1 MNESGLDRLLDRSV
15 PTIPDHLRTPPIAAI
30 RRRARRRRVLV
41 TSAATGGAV
50 LALTLASAVVTALP
64 AARDAA
70 VTSADPTAAADR
82 SPLRWPLAL
91 VGRDD
96 RTITIYPLPAE
107 GECMEVA
114 GVTATFTYDASRV
127 VVTARGDSR
136 RAANCSESGAAVPVE
151 LTLPEP
157 LAGRALV
164 DAATGRPA
172 PAYPERVL
180 PVVPPPWQEAP
191 VTIRAPALNGD
202 LFAVS
207 YSRPDPPALTILIS
221 PTDAAE
227 PAGPPG
233 ETIAIGGRT
242 AVLANHDRHWSL
254 RWQAEGFT
262 MTMHLSDDGQDLTR
276 DRVLA
281 VIDQLTW

>member
-15 PTIPDHLRTPPIAAI
+15 PTIPDRLRTPPIAAI
-30 RRRARRRRVLV
+30 RRRAGRRRVLV
-41 TSAATGGAV
+41 TSAATAGAV
-50 LALTLASAVVTALP
+50 LALTLAGAVVTALP
-64 AARDAA
+64 AARDAT
-70 VTSADPTAAADR
+70 VTPADPTAVPDR
-82 SPLRWPLAL
+82 APLRWPLA
-91 VGRDD
+91 VIGRDD
-96 RTITIYPLPAE
+96 RTITVYPLPAG
-107 GECMEVA
+107 GECMELA
-114 GVTATFTYDASRV
+114 GVTATFTGDANRV

-136 RAANCSESGAAVPVE
+136 RAADCRESGAAVPVE
-151 LTLPEP
+151 LTLSEP
-157 LAGRALV
+157 LAGRVLV

-180 PVVPPPWQEAP
+180 PVVPPPWREVP
-191 VTIRAPALNGD
+191 VTVRAPAPNGD
-202 LFAVS
+202 LFAFS

-221 PTDAAE
+221 PTGGTE

-242 AVLANHDRHWSL
+242 AVLADHDRHWSL

-262 MTMHLSDDGQDLTR
+262 MTMNFSDDGRHLTR

-281 VIDQLTW
+281 VIDQLAW